1 MVVLFSMLAGNKEI
15 PCAVSTSVMDE
26 LEGVVHARTGQREE
40 QLMRL
45 RECIEACAAVKG
57 PEGQAASA
65 VRVDFSIKIL
75 KVREP
80 FDGEAVLVLL
90 TFDVS
95 FHKIL

>member
-45 RECIEACAAVKG
+45 RECIEACAAGKHQASEF
-57 PEGQAASA
+57 EGAPPGIILRSI
-65 VRVDFSIKIL
+65 VRLPKLRWS
-75 KVREP
+75 R
-80 FDGEAVLVLL
+80 
-90 TFDVS
+90 S
-95 FHKIL
+95 FLE